1 MNSYSM
7 SMKDKLMGIIQ
18 EMASMPWLFAKNPE
32 KDFTRKRKLG
42 FETLINM
49 MLSMGSQN
57 LNHEL
62 MEYFGYHVSTASP
75 SAFIQQREKILPSA
89 FEFLLSEFAN
99 SFEDLKDFEG
109 YRLLA
114 VDGSD
119 LSITHNPEDADTYHH
134 PHSEKGFN
142 LLHLNAMYDL
152 CNKLYMDA
160 VVQPGRKRNEYRA
173 LNDMVDRS
181 SIHGKAIVIADR
193 GYESYNVFAHIEQKG
208 WNYVIRVKDI
218 NSSGILAKR
227 KLSEM
232 EEFDETISI
241 VLTRKQTK
249 ETKARKELYQFIPS
263 NSTFDFIDLQTQKLY
278 PITLRVIR
286 FRLTDDTYE
295 TIITNLHKK
304 EFSTEKIKYLYHLR
318 WGIETSFRELK
329 YAIGLTYFH
338 SKKVE
343 YIYQEVFAS
352 LVMYNFCEK
361 ITLHVII
368 QQKDVE
374 HIYQANFTAAIR
386 ICIHFYKCRDNIHP
400 PDVEALI
407 LKNILPVR
415 NGRKDPRKVKTKPAV
430 SFNYRIA

>member
-1 MNSYSM
+1 MDDYSL
-7 SMKDKLMGIIQ
+7 SMKNKLMGIIKA
-18 EMASMPWLFAKNPE
+18 MASVPWRFARNPE
-32 KDFTRKRKLG
+32 KDFSRKRKLD

-49 MLSMGSQN
+49 MLSIGSQN

-75 SAFIQQREKILPSA
+75 SAFVQQRGKVLPSA
-89 FEFLLSEFAN
+89 FEFLLREFTN
-99 SFEDLKDFEG
+99 SLEDLKDYAG

-119 LSITHNPEDADTYHH
+119 LSITHNPHDPDTYQH
-134 PHSEKGFN
+134 PHSERGFN

-152 CNKLYMDA
+152 CNKLYVDA
-160 VVQPGRKRNEYRA
+160 IIQPGRKKNEYRA

-181 SIHGKAIVIADR
+181 SIQGNVIVIADR

-208 WNYVIRVKDI
+208 WNYIIRVKDV
-218 NSSGILAKR
+218 NSSGMLSKR
-227 KLSEM
+227 KPSEKD
-232 EEFDETISI
+232 EFDEVFSI
-241 VLTRKQTK
+241 ALTRKQTK
-249 ETKARKELYQFIPS
+249 EIKANPKLYQFIPS
-263 NSTFDFIDLQTQKLY
+263 NSTFDFLDLHTEKFY
-278 PITLRVIR
+278 PITLRVVR
-286 FRLTDDTYE
+286 FRRSDNTYE
-295 TIITNLHKK
+295 TIITNLDPK
-304 EFSTEKIKYLYHLR
+304 EFPTEKIKYLYHLR

-368 QQKDVE
+368 QQKDTK

-386 ICIHFYKCRDNIHP
+386 ICRHFYKCRDNITP

-407 LKNILPVR
+407 QKYILPVR
-415 NGRKDPRKVKTKPAV
+415 NGRNGPRKVKTKPAV